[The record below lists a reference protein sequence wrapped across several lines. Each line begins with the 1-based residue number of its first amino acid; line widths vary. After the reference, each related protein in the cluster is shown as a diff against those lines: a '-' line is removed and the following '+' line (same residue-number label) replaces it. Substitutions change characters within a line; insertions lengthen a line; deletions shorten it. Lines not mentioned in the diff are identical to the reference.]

1 LKKERYMDVSRQE
14 EIISIL
20 WIIAA
25 LIAFGNGFDGWG
37 WAFAIKGGLDTA
49 TAIWFAIKEI
59 IAGIKAKGTTSNLRS
74 VQGMKVSKK

>member
-1 LKKERYMDVSRQE
+1 MDVSRQE
-14 EIISIL
+14 EIIAIL

-37 WAFAIKGGLDTA
+37 WAFAIKGSLDTA

-59 IAGIKAKGTTSNLRS
+59 IAEIKAKAHNVKVRGCALLRS
-74 VQGMKVSKK
+74 PSRLPG

>member
-1 LKKERYMDVSRQE
+1 MDVSRQE

-59 IAGIKAKGTTSNLRS
+59 IAEIKAKAHNVELIGPQQPAQEHANGTE
-74 VQGMKVSKK
+74 